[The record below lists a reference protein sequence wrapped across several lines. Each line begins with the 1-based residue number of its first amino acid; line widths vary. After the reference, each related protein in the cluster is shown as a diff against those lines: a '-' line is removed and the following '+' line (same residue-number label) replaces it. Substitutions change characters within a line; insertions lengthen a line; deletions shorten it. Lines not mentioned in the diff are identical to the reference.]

1 MDEPKT
7 MKQLHTI
14 RERNY
19 ERMKKMSVK
28 DRIAAI
34 HKEAE
39 PLKKR
44 LLNKIQKKE
53 SPTPTR

>member
-1 MDEPKT
+1 MTMDEPKT
-7 MKQLHTI
+7 MKQLHAI

-19 ERMKKMSVK
+19 ERMKNMSVK
-28 DRIAAI
+28 DRIALI

-44 LLNKIQKKE
+44 LLDKIKK
-53 SPTPTR
+53 

>member
-7 MKQLHTI
+7 MEQLHAI
-14 RERNY
+14 REWNH
-19 ERMKKMSVK
+19 ERVKNMSIK
-28 DRIAAI
+28 DRIALI

-44 LLNKIQKKE
+44 LLDKIKK
-53 SPTPTR
+53 

>member
-7 MKQLHTI
+7 MKQLHAL
-14 RERNY
+14 REQNY

-28 DRIAAI
+28 DRIAVI
-34 HKEAE
+34 HREAE

-44 LLNKIQKKE
+44 LLDKIQKKE
-53 SPTPTR
+53 SPTPAR